1 MISCLLAN
9 WGLTVILGLLF
20 SLSEYLGENKKI
32 KANTVYQFIRNIL
45 IVLSKN
51 NETSN

>member
-1 MISCLLAN
+1 VISCLVAN
-9 WGLTVILGLLF
+9 WGITVVLGLLF
-20 SLSEYLGENKKI
+20 SFSEYLGQNKKI

-51 NETSN
+51 KETSN

>member
-1 MISCLLAN
+1 VISCLVAN
-9 WGLTVILGLLF
+9 WGLTLIFGLLF

-45 IVLSKN
+45 LVLSKN
-51 NETSN
+51 KETSN

>member
-1 MISCLLAN
+1 VISCLLAN
-9 WGLTVILGLLF
+9 WGLTLVFGLLF